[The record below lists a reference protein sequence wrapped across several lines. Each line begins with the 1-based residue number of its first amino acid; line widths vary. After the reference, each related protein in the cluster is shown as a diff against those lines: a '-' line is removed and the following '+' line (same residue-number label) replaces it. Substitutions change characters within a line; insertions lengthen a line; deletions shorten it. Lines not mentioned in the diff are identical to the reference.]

1 MSLERS
7 AEKQYL
13 TAEYERYRGQAERAR
28 ANEDRQTAA
37 RLYRHCVALLEDV
50 AELEPSDRLTAER
63 RELAANLDTVAERL
77 EGGEPPTAP
86 TDDGGSS
93 TGHSGG
99 SPSESDAETEAD
111 PERFLADAPER
122 DFGDVGG
129 MSALKET
136 LKDQVIDPLERSA
149 LYEQYDLGVVNG
161 VLLYGPPGT
170 GKTYIAGALA
180 GELGYQYVQA
190 RAADI
195 SSSLVGEAAGNMQAL
210 FEVARANQPAL
221 VFLDELDALAA
232 QRSGGSQKTM
242 SESQMITQ
250 FLTEMSAIDGEDVV
264 VVAATNLP
272 EEIDGA
278 AWRRFDER
286 VEVPPPDAIARAAIL
301 RVHCRDRPVVTEDIE
316 WATLS
321 EQTAGYAASDLE
333 LIAATAARRALK
345 EARDADS
352 LVPIAQQHLEAAIKD
367 TDSSLEAW
375 NR

>member
-122 DFGDVGG
+122 D
-129 MSALKET
+129 
-136 LKDQVIDPLERSA
+136 
-149 LYEQYDLGVVNG
+149 
-161 VLLYGPPGT
+161 
-170 GKTYIAGALA
+170 
-180 GELGYQYVQA
+180 
-190 RAADI
+190 
-195 SSSLVGEAAGNMQAL
+195 
-210 FEVARANQPAL
+210 
-221 VFLDELDALAA
+221 
-232 QRSGGSQKTM
+232 
-242 SESQMITQ
+242 
-250 FLTEMSAIDGEDVV
+250 
-264 VVAATNLP
+264 
-272 EEIDGA
+272 
-278 AWRRFDER
+278 
-286 VEVPPPDAIARAAIL
+286 
-301 RVHCRDRPVVTEDIE
+301 
-316 WATLS
+316 
-321 EQTAGYAASDLE
+321 
-333 LIAATAARRALK
+333 
-345 EARDADS
+345 
-352 LVPIAQQHLEAAIKD
+352 
-367 TDSSLEAW
+367 
-375 NR
+375 